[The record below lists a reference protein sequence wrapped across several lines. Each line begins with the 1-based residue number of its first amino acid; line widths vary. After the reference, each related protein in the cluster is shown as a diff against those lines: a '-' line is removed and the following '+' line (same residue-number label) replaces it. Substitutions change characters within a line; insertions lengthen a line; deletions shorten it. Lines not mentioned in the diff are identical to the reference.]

1 VSPFTFPF
9 TLELTAKNGGC
20 LHLIIHLINPSGGLA
35 YENPE
40 DLLPLVDRLVANPEL
55 RQSLG
60 ENGRKE
66 FVSQYTEERWI
77 ERYFGFIQMY
87 ADANC
92 GTP

>member
-1 VSPFTFPF
+1 VNEA
-9 TLELTAKNGGC
+9 ELRA
-20 LHLIIHLINPSGGLA
+20 LLIDVIENHFCCNAIEHTSGGLA

-92 GTP
+92 GIR